1 MRCVVALVTGSGQEE
16 VEVPAAGRWWRCSGL
31 SGRLRKI
38 SGAVALSKVPPQATG
53 LVHPF
58 ASVFVLLKDLARH
71 GTEPVGF
78 VLRFGKGGASDV
90 AKLSSGQPR
99 VGLGRQGAQCPARGQ
114 CQFLQGARG

>member
-1 MRCVVALVTGSGQEE
+1 MVALLWLEWPGTGGK
-16 VEVPAAGRWWRCSGL
+16 VA
-31 SGRLRKI
+31 
-38 SGAVALSKVPPQATG
+38 GAVALSKVPPQAMG
-53 LVHPF
+53 LVHLF
-58 ASVFVLLKDLARH
+58 TFVFVLSEDLARH
-71 GTEPVGF
+71 DTEPVGF